1 MLSLSVVLTSL
12 PFAVVAN
19 AANEISIPDKTVE
32 GDRYD
37 PEFSYDEFVETT
49 GYVSSK
55 NLSLTEFRE
64 TYGSDEE
71 FGTLEAGM
79 PSASEIILIKTPEE
93 FMMLAALISDINFDY
108 QFNR

>member
-37 PEFSYDEFVETT
+37 PEFSYDENYYNRIIDSVKDVKTIGKLPSYDEFVETT

-71 FGTLEAGM
+71 FGTLEDVGAHQDCLY
-79 PSASEIILIKTPEE
+79 A
-93 FMMLAALISDINFDY
+93 
-108 QFNR
+108 R